1 MTTVRYLVVDP
12 HHLSMQ
18 EDCLSVVDKFKYS
31 SKALP
36 IMCHF
41 VAIKVDLELKTLS
54 TLSKF
59 QKL

>member
-1 MTTVRYLVVDP
+1 MVDP
-12 HHLSMQ
+12 YHLSMQ